1 MTESMFLE
9 LIQRTLLIIIQLSM
23 PVLLVS
29 LSVGLLIGLFQ
40 AVTQIQEAT
49 LTFVPKIIMSLLTLS
64 ILGPWMLRNYV
75 TFVNELYQNLQL
87 FM

>member
-1 MTESMFLE
+1 
-9 LIQRTLLIIIQLSM
+9 M